1 MPYPVPARATLLR
14 IVVIALVLPG
24 FSPGTAQAQAPL
36 GGFLDFNGYYDTR
49 SFSTL
54 TVNLLS
60 NLPSGFQYFSL
71 TNFSG
76 AIDADPAGDLGAFY
90 SEQHLRW
97 SPSASVPF
105 DLTALWNLK
114 SGDENDVVRF
124 GVRWRPGSTGGVGP
138 ILRRL
143 RLSYTLTFHAAKLT
157 YAPTGGWQPQ
167 LEHAYRWDLV
177 PGRVYLGGFLDHDL
191 QLGGDDTLPRSR
203 IVTEHQLGYQ
213 LVPGLHAVLEARLN
227 QRMGPD
233 DDLGLGFGFEYQVPF
248 VFAR

>member
-1 MPYPVPARATLLR
+1 MSYSNVKFARFQGSVALAVAVLVFLPRSAT
-14 IVVIALVLPG
+14 
-24 FSPGTAQAQAPL
+24 AQAPL

-76 AIDADPAGDLGAFY
+76 AIDGDPAGDLGAFY

-97 SPSASVPF
+97 SPSSSVPL

-114 SGDENDVVRF
+114 SGDRNDVVRF
-124 GVRWRPGSTGGVGP
+124 GVRWRPGDTGGIGDFLKT
-138 ILRRL
+138 IRL
-143 RLSYTLTFHAAKLT
+143 AYTINLHAAKLT
-157 YAPTGGWQPQ
+157 WEPTGGWQPQ
-167 LEHAYRWDLV
+167 IEHAYRWDLI
-177 PGRVYLGGFLDHDL
+177 PGRVYVGGFLDHDL
-191 QLGGDDTLPRSR
+191 QFGGDETLPRSR
-203 IVTEHQLGYQ
+203 VVTEHQLGYQ
-213 LVPGLHAVLEARLN
+213 MLPGLYAVLEARVN

-233 DDLGLGFGFEYQVPF
+233 DDTGLGFGFEYQVPF